1 MNTISINYTL
11 KWEIDF
17 APHYKFTI
25 CKKLV
30 NCKSGKIIKKVY
42 NNGCIGYVIQGKFY
56 SLTKLKTYIKIIKKQ
71 TSPF

>member
-1 MNTISINYTL
+1 MNKISINYTL

-30 NCKSGKIIKKVY
+30 NCKTGKMIKKVY
-42 NNGCIGYVIQGKFY
+42 NNSCIGYVIQGKFY
-56 SLTKLKTYIKIIKKQ
+56 SLTKLKSHIKIITKEK
-71 TSPF
+71 TPF